1 MVEDGQ
7 VVVEQKVEAK
17 PDNGVEKAVAEA
29 VALKEKEW
37 QEAFNKKVNEASAAE
52 RKKYEAKLRE
62 ATMTETEKAQAA
74 VNERL
79 AQVEQEAKEYKQKLF
94 QITREKAIAE
104 AGLPKMFLN
113 DKRLD
118 VAEDGELENVIK
130 QFKIEHEELKKEIL
144 KSAVG
149 DTGVKQTG
157 KTVTPKS
164 DIDPE
169 LAKKYPHL
177 RTR

>member
-7 VVVEQKVEAK
+7 VVVEPKVEAK

-62 ATMTETEKAQAA
+62 ATMTEAEKAQAA
-74 VNERL
+74 VNEKITQAELR
-79 AQVEQEAKEYKQKLF
+79 AKEAETKLF
-94 QITREKAIAE
+94 KITREKAIAE

-118 VAEDGELENVIK
+118 VADDGELENVIK
-130 QFKIEHEELKKEIL
+130 QFKLEHEELKKEIL
-144 KSAVG
+144 QSAVG
-149 DTGVKQTG
+149 DTGVKQSG
-157 KTVTPKS
+157 KKPTSSGIDTTVTEKAPWLK
-164 DIDPE
+164 
-169 LAKKYPHL
+169 
-177 RTR
+177 